1 MLKQIDEKL
10 EQTILVIL
18 LILMTIIMG
27 IQITSRYVFG
37 NSLSWS
43 EELTRFLF
51 VWSAF
56 IGVSYTT
63 KKGTSIRI
71 TNLIDV
77 FPKNIQKIFY
87 LISYIILA
95 IFFLA
100 LTVYGYQVVLST
112 MASHQVSAAMG
123 VPMWIV
129 NASVFIGGLLSL
141 IRTIQNIIKTVNTKD
156 TVEEI

>member
-77 FPKNIQKIFY
+77 FPKNIQKIFN
-87 LISYIILA
+87 LISDIILA

>member
-77 FPKNIQKIFY
+77 FPKNIQKIFN
-87 LISYIILA
+87 LISDIILA

-112 MASHQVSAAMG
+112 MASNQVSAAMG

>member
-87 LISYIILA
+87 LISDIILA

>member
-77 FPKNIQKIFY
+77 FPKNIQKIFT

-112 MASHQVSAAMG
+112 MASNQVSAAMG